1 MKMYIVGSVGSGKTT
16 LARKLSAQFGVPH
29 YETDN
34 FVWSRHP
41 DGDLRNSIEVRDGL
55 FLQAVRSSSWV
66 IEGVHID
73 WNEEGFKQA
82 DSIVFLDLPLHIRR
96 KQFILRYFRQIT
108 GREKSNYRPSIAML
122 RKMFVWNRYFE
133 ETMKPNLL
141 EMLEPYKEKVIR
153 IRIKSDLHSYENGI
167 ENEKAHFNTLRN
179 Y

>member
-16 LARKLSAQFGVPH
+16 LARKLSAHFGVPH

-82 DSIVFLDLPLHIRR
+82 DSIVFWICH
-96 KQFILRYFRQIT
+96 FIFVESSSYSAISAKSQDGKSRIIGQALQCL
-108 GREKSNYRPSIAML
+108 GRCSSGIA
-122 RKMFVWNRYFE
+122 
-133 ETMKPNLL
+133 
-141 EMLEPYKEKVIR
+141 
-153 IRIKSDLHSYENGI
+153 
-167 ENEKAHFNTLRN
+167 TLRRR
-179 Y
+179 